1 MRPYYFYNG
10 YPYIHNVAPG
20 RHAISNLYDTFRT
33 FVCILDKKKTCNSL
47 SISPALLTRARGQFP
62 NDGDGEDSFH
72 NKPISYL
79 SAQQRGEIL
88 HDIGEGREETVLKII
103 SKISD

>member
-1 MRPYYFYNG
+1 MWPQEDMPYQIYMTRSE
-10 YPYIHNVAPG
+10 H
-20 RHAISNLYDTFRT
+20 L
-33 FVCILDKKKTCNSL
+33 FVFWIKKTCNSL